1 MAPDHYENF
10 PVASRL
16 LPARLRPAVAALYR
30 YARSA
35 DDLADEGDA
44 SPESRLAALD
54 AYEAALDVLEAAGES
69 PPLPSSWPAGAP
81 AAIFGPLHTAV
92 RAHQLPLAPLRRLLS
107 AFRQDVNH
115 TAPPDAGSLLD
126 YCTRSADPV
135 GELMLHLYGAVTA
148 EHLRWS
154 DAICTGLQLT
164 NFCQDVAIDLDKGRL
179 YIPLDEMAAAGVDP
193 ARLRHTRAPAMAG
206 WRQLMALQVAR
217 ARAHLLAGA
226 PLARRI
232 RGRAG
237 WELRLVVLGGLRILE
252 KIEAV
257 DYDIFERRPVLGWRD
272 WGVLLWRLP
281 RSPRR

>member
-16 LPARLRPAVAALYR
+16 LPARLRPAVVALYR

-44 SPESRLAALD
+44 PPRTRLAALD
-54 AYEAALDVLEAAGES
+54 AYEAALDLLDAADAS
-69 PPLPSSWPAGAP
+69 PPAPAAWPAGAP
-81 AAIFGPLHTAV
+81 AAIFGPLYAAV
-92 RAHQLPLAPLRRLLS
+92 RAHRLPVAPLRRLLS
-107 AFRQDVNH
+107 AFRQDV
-115 TAPPDAGSLLD
+115 TQTRYPDAASLLD

-135 GELMLHLYGAVTA
+135 GELMLHLYGAVTP

-154 DAICTGLQLT
+154 DAICTGLQLA

-179 YIPLDEMAAAGVDP
+179 YLPLDEMAAAGIDP
-193 ARLRHTRAPAMAG
+193 EQLLRTRTPGLAR

-217 ARAHLLAGA
+217 ARAHLQTGA

-232 RGRAG
+232 PGRAG

-257 DYDIFERRPVLGWRD
+257 DYDVFERRPVLDWRD
-272 WGVLLWRLP
+272 WVVIVGRTA
-281 RSPRR
+281 RAGR